1 MYMSI
6 VIIMLIFLTFSL
18 LCFCSSMFVLMN
30 SLNYFFEYNLFFLNS
45 SNIVMTLYMD
55 WMSLIFLS
63 VVFLIS
69 SMVIYYSKFYME
81 GDLMINRFIFLI
93 IMFVFS
99 MMLLIIS
106 PNLISILLGWDG
118 LGLISYCLVIYYQ
131 NIKSFNAGM
140 LTVLSNRVGDV
151 FLLISISWMMNFG
164 SWNYIFYM
172 EFMHLNYEMKL
183 IAIFVVLASFT
194 KSAQIPFSSWLPAA
208 MAAPTPVSSL
218 VHSSTLVTAGVY
230 LMIRFENLFK
240 SMEIMKWFLLIS
252 LLTMFMSGLNA
263 NLEYDLKKIIALS
276 TLSQL
281 GLMMSIL
288 FLGYSNLAFFHL
300 LTHAL
305 FKALMFMCA
314 GIFIH
319 NLNNFQDIRYM
330 GSFSLQMPF
339 VSICFNFSN
348 LALCGFPF
356 LVGFYSKDLI
366 LEMILLMNYNNFVMI
381 MFMIST
387 LFTVSY
393 TFRLIYYSMMGEFN
407 YLSLNFLNDYSWEL
421 NKSLLLLMFMVII
434 SGGMFSWL
442 LFPYPLMVCLPMY
455 LKIIPLMLIFK
466 GMILGWLMY
475 LMNYKLMKKNYYMM
489 FFFSLMWFLP
499 IISTSSVVKNTMKMS
514 KIMSNLDQT
523 WTENMM
529 GREIYFFLKLGSSW
543 VDMLIFYFNSLLNL
557 FLFMILLLF
566 YYLSFYC

>member
-1 MYMSI
+1 MDMSI
-6 VIIMLIFLTFSL
+6 IMIMLVFFMFSL
-18 LCFCSSMFVLMN
+18 MCFYSSMYFLMN
-30 SLNYFFEYNLFFLNS
+30 SLNYFFEYNVFFMNS
-45 SNIVMTLYMD
+45 SNIVMTLYID

-69 SMVIYYSKFYME
+69 SFVIYYSKFYME
-81 GDLMINRFIFLI
+81 GDLNMNRFIFLI

-164 SWNYIFYM
+164 SWNYMFYM
-172 EFMHLNYEMKL
+172 EFMNLNFEMKL
-183 IAIFVVLASFT
+183 IMIFVALASFT

-230 LMIRFENLFK
+230 LMIRFENLLK

-288 FLGYSNLAFFHL
+288 FLGYGNLAFFHL

-330 GSFSLQMPF
+330 GSMSMQMPF

-366 LEMILLMNYNNFVMI
+366 LEMILLMSYNSFIMI
-381 MFMIST
+381 MFMVST

-407 YLSLNFLNDYSWEL
+407 YLSLNFLNDYSWEM
-421 NKSLLLLMFMVII
+421 NKSLLMLMLMVII
-434 SGGMFSWL
+434 GGGMFSWL
-442 LFPYPLMVCLPMY
+442 LFPYPLMVCLPIY
-455 LKIIPLMLIFK
+455 LKIIPLLLILM
-466 GMILGWLMY
+466 GMMLGWMMY
-475 LMNYKLMKKNYYMM
+475 LMNYKLMKKNFFMM
-489 FFFSLMWFLP
+489 NFFSLMWFLP
-499 IISTSSVVKNTMKMS
+499 IISTNGMVKITMLMS
-514 KIMSNLDQT
+514 KKLSSLDQS
-523 WTENMM
+523 WTENLM
-529 GREIYFFLKLGSSW
+529 GRGVFLFMKLSSSW
-543 VDMLIFYFNSLLNL
+543 MDLLIFYFNSLLNL
-557 FLFMILLLF
+557 FLLMILLWCYF
-566 YYLSFYC
+566 YFKF